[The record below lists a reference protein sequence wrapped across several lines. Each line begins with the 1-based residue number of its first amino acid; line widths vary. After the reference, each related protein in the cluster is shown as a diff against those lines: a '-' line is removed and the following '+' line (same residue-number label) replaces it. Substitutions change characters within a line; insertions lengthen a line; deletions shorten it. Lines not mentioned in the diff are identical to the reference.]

1 MTPKH
6 SSQSS
11 FPDCFSFELIVLKDC
26 TNFYEYVFKGH
37 CPLGHSINT
46 GMLAVRV
53 VKSLE
58 RRIRREAAEGKRITK
73 QTS

>member
-11 FPDCFSFELIVLKDC
+11 FPGSFSFELVVLVDR

-37 CPLGHSINT
+37 CPLGHTINT
-46 GMLAVRV
+46 GALGVEV
-53 VKSLE
+53 VKSPE
-58 RRIRREAAEGKRITK
+58 RRIRREAVEGKDKTK
-73 QTS
+73 QSS